1 MFARLAS
8 SLARLTATI
17 GRSTSRKRTRLSL
30 RAVLAGALLALP
42 TTAMGQTSQAPN
54 LLSPRTGWCSL
65 TATPTLRWHGAGGQE
80 HVSLCRDR
88 ACSAVFAEADVEGG
102 AWTPTTPLTRGVWFW
117 RVRRGAQV
125 SPVWSFTVTARPGGA
140 NVIVPRCTDVDG
152 DGYGDALLRGM
163 TFAHRVSLH
172 WGSRAGF
179 VRRGARLLTEP
190 PAARSAPMWGD
201 VDLAG
206 DLDGDGYAD
215 LLWRHPFVPSRARM
229 ARDPLSATSR
239 DAGAVLVF
247 RGGPRGLSTAPSVR
261 LYAREG
267 EFLFG
272 DAATPAG
279 DVDGDGRGDLLVT
292 SSPGGSDRAP
302 GGLQLRRRLFE
313 RGGAITEDITGLP
326 CRSGEAAFAAAGD
339 VDGDGF
345 ADVLGACGSTSSAR
359 PNPALV
365 RVYHGSPDGLV
376 RPEDLDLTA
385 ERSIVGADVRVASL
399 GDVDGDGY
407 GDVVAAWHGASVTPA
422 VVMLWRG
429 SPRGMRGPEA
439 LERPTSDASQT
450 ADLFGWI
457 AGTVGDLDG
466 DGRDDVMLS
475 VSDTTQ
481 AFYRGGPRFDA
492 PLLFTRG
499 DGLPVSYFG
508 VHRVCGD
515 VDGDGHADV
524 VLGANCVETDADT
537 GDSCLR
543 REHYLLRGG
552 ADGVSPSRMQPV
564 PE

>member
-1 MFARLAS
+1 MLTRLAT
-8 SLARLTATI
+8 SL
-17 GRSTSRKRTRLSL
+17 
-30 RAVLAGALLALP
+30 ALLALP
-42 TTAMGQTSQAPN
+42 SLATGQTSQAPN
-54 LLSPRTGWCSL
+54 LLSPRSGWCSL
-65 TATPTLRWHGAGGQE
+65 TATPTLRWRGAGGLE
-80 HVSLCRDR
+80 HVSVCRDR

-102 AWTPTTPLTRGVWFW
+102 AWTPTTPFTRGVWFW
-117 RVRRGAQV
+117 RVRYGAQT

-140 NVIVPRCTDVDG
+140 DVIAPRCTDVDG
-152 DGYGDALLRGM
+152 DGYGDALVRGL
-163 TFAHRVSLH
+163 TVAHRVSLH

-179 VRRGARLLTEP
+179 VRRGARLLAEP
-190 PAARSAPMWGD
+190 PPARGASMWGD

-215 LLWRHPFVPSRARM
+215 LLWRHAFVPSRARM

-239 DAGAVLVF
+239 DAGAVMVF
-247 RGGPRGLSTAPSVR
+247 RGGPRGLSAAPSVR
-261 LYAREG
+261 LDAREG

-272 DAATPAG
+272 ADAVPAG
-279 DVDGDGRGDLLVT
+279 DVDGDGRGDLLVR
-292 SSPGGSDRAP
+292 SLPASSDRAL

-313 RGGAITEDITGLP
+313 RGSAITEGIAGLR
-326 CRSGEAAFAAAGD
+326 CRSGEAEAAAAGD

-345 ADVLGACGSTSSAR
+345 ADIVGACAGTTDGR
-359 PNPALV
+359 PNPAIV

-376 RPEDLDLTA
+376 RPEDLDVTA
-385 ERSIVGADVRVASL
+385 EGSIVGAEVRVASL
-399 GDVDGDGY
+399 GDIDGDGY
-407 GDVVAAWHGASVTPA
+407 GDVAAAWRGVGEAPGAVL
-422 VVMLWRG
+422 LWRG
-429 SPRGMRGPEA
+429 SPRAMRGPEA
-439 LERPTSDASQT
+439 LARPTSDASQMG
-450 ADLFGWI
+450 DMFGWV

-466 DGRDDVMLS
+466 DGRDDAMLS

-481 AFYRGGPRFDA
+481 AFYRGDRFDA

-499 DGLPVSYFG
+499 DGAPVSFFG

-524 VLGANCVETDADT
+524 LVGANCVETDADS

-564 PE
+564 SE